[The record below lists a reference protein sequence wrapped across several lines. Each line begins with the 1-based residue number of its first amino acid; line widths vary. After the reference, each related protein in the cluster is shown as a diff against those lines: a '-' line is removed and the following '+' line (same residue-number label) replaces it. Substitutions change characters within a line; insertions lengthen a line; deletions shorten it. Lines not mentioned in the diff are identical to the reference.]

1 MTTHDINTLMAVVCF
16 AGYIARLKAAMEQP
30 TTDNIMLASFVLL
43 LAVYFWRQM
52 DKTKDKDG

>member
-1 MTTHDINTLMAVVCF
+1 MTDHDINTLMAVVCF

-43 LAVYFWRQM
+43 LAVYFLRQM

>member
-1 MTTHDINTLMAVVCF
+1 MTDHDINTLMAVVCF
-16 AGYIARLKAAMEQP
+16 AGYIARLKTAMEQP

>member
-1 MTTHDINTLMAVVCF
+1 MTDHDINTLMAVVCF

-30 TTDNIMLASFVLL
+30 TTDNIMLASFVFL